1 MLLSN
6 TKIKEAID
14 DGRLLIEPLHEC
26 KFDATAINLTLSPTI
41 QVPIAKFPTA
51 IRFGHGS
58 ITDML
63 EQSST
68 EHFITNQQPFELK
81 PNTFV
86 LAASEQVVW
95 FRGPGERMSS
105 WNNKP
110 VLAGRVEGKSSY
122 ARMGLLVHFTAPIIH
137 NTFKG
142 RITLEMMNLGV
153 YPIMLTL
160 DRPICQLL
168 VEEVLGD
175 PTDYTSNFPGQQRPA
190 GTGKS
195 ASES

>member
-6 TKIKEAID
+6 SKIQEAID
-14 DGRLLIEPLHEC
+14 DGRLLIEPFNKC
-26 KFDATAINLTLSPTI
+26 KFDATALDLTLSPII
-41 QVPIAKFPTA
+41 QIPVAKFPTA

-58 ITDML
+58 INNML

-68 EHFITNQQPFELK
+68 EHVITDQQPFELK

-86 LAASEQVVW
+86 LASTDQIVW
-95 FRGPGERMSS
+95 FRGPAERTRS
-105 WNNKP
+105 WKNKP

-122 ARMGLLVHFTAPIIH
+122 ARMGLLVHFTAPTIH
-137 NTFKG
+137 NTFQG

-160 DRPICQLL
+160 DRPVCQLL
-168 VEEVLGD
+168 VEEVLGE
-175 PTDYTSNFPGQQRPA
+175 PTDYTSTFQGQQRPA
-190 GTGKS
+190 GT
-195 ASES
+195 